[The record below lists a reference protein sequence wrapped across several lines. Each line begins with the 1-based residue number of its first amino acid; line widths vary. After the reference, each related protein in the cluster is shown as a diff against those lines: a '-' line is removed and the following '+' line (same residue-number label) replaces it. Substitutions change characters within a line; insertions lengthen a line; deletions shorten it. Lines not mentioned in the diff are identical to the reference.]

1 MTTRQYII
9 NRVAMITAMKN
20 EQLRW
25 GHGMVQTIEAYR
37 RSSDCSLAEMNYL
50 DGQTERAKDKF
61 FKDCTLAAAAQIE
74 KDEKARRLPDALD
87 WVEVDTVYA
96 AQALEAEMNF
106 AAEIEAMTVEAAA
119 VIEAVETSSEMMA
132 AARHASEE
140 SEIPAYAAYTLIASY
155 WYREAYKGLPLHV
168 SQVTG
173 RRAMCLK
180 FAQWYDQLAG
190 KHIGDERS
198 GLSYTTLY
206 KIWRDGGYTVELLK
220 KLCRFESVV
229 I

>member
-9 NRVAMITAMKN
+9 NRVALITSMKHDM
-20 EQLRW
+20 LRW

-50 DGQTERAKDKF
+50 DGMTERAKDRF

-74 KDEKARRLPDALD
+74 KDEKARRMPDAMS
-87 WVEVDTVYA
+87 WVEVDATYA

-106 AAEIEAMTVEAAA
+106 AAEVEEMTIDAAA
-119 VIEAVETSSEMMA
+119 ALEAVETSA
-132 AARHASEE
+132 ALMVTANAAETHDEL
-140 SEIPAYAAYTLIASY
+140 PVYAAYTLIASY

-168 SQVTG
+168 TQLNG
-173 RRAMCLK
+173 RRAMYLK

-190 KHIGDERS
+190 KNYGDGKHAGKYHQIYRVWADN
-198 GLSYTTLY
+198 GFTFQML
-206 KIWRDGGYTVELLK
+206 RM
-220 KLCRFESVV
+220 LCHFQGVV